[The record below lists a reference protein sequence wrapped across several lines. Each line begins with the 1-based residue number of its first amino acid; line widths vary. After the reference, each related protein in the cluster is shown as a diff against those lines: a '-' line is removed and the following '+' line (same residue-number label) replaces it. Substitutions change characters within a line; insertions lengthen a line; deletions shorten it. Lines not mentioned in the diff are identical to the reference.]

1 MSNADNNMNRKSK
14 KLFGLGAGAMALSL
28 AFAQLPQSIDTQFCS
43 CPDEVAFVNQL
54 PMSHPI
60 NRCASAQVVAE
71 VSWSS
76 WFSGQ
81 SNTSQT
87 HFLDLLELLSR
98 QADAPQDK
106 SAI

>member
-1 MSNADNNMNRKSK
+1 
-14 KLFGLGAGAMALSL
+14 MAI
-28 AFAQLPQSIDTQFCS
+28 FAAVAQYPQNVGSQFCS
-43 CPDEVAFVNQL
+43 CPDQVAFVNQL

-76 WFSGQ
+76 WFSGR

-98 QADAPQDK
+98 QAETSQDK

>member
-1 MSNADNNMNRKSK
+1 
-14 KLFGLGAGAMALSL
+14 MALV
-28 AFAQLPQSIDTQFCS
+28 AAYAQLPHSVGSQFCS
-43 CPDEVAFVNQL
+43 CPDQVAFVNQL

-60 NRCASAQVVAE
+60 NRCASAQAVTE

-76 WFSGQ
+76 WFAGH

-98 QADAPQDK
+98 QAETPQDK